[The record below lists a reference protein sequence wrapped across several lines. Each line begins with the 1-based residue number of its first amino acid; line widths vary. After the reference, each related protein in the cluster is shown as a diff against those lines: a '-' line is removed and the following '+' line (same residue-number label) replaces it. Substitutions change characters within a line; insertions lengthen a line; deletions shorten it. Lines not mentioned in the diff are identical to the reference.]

1 MSTYIVTK
9 RNMDK
14 VYNKILDFFDTAD
27 FNKKIQYKF
36 IDFKENYD
44 KPTGTSSSY
53 ILKDDEKIS
62 IMAPHEIHIFPGNLV
77 KITKSEISIKNKQI
91 YFKGLKPIFKAPWYD
106 SVSAFVF
113 RKTDIMTT
121 TALKSFLNSRYGTNG
136 YIDTDSVAD
145 AKEYSKGYCDEF

>member
-14 VYNKILDFFDTAD
+14 VYNKILDFFDSAD

-44 KPTGTSSSY
+44 KPTGISSSY

-77 KITKSEISIKNKQI
+77 KITKSEIKIKNKQV
-91 YFKGLKPIFKAPWYD
+91 YFKGFKPIFKAPWYD
-106 SVSAFVF
+106 SASAIMF
-113 RKTDIMTT
+113 RKTSIMSEA
-121 TALKSFLNSRYGTNG
+121 ALKSFLNSKYGTND
-136 YIDTDSVAD
+136 YINTDNDVDTE
-145 AKEYSKGYCDEF
+145 EYSKGCCDEF